1 LSKYVLKLEQLL
13 SSNKYG
19 KLLLT
24 ITYDARGPRLIS
36 FKGRQ
41 LPTELQTN
49 LDLFLEL
56 VNFTLIN
63 DIDPQF
69 LSQKLNYSEYAQ
81 INSPLKELLQL
92 VGQALATAPK
102 RIQEVNS
109 KIIQEIDL
117 QNLPKNNSFNIL

>member
-1 LSKYVLKLEQLL
+1 
-13 SSNKYG
+13 
-19 KLLLT
+19 
-24 ITYDARGPRLIS
+24 
-36 FKGRQ
+36 
-41 LPTELQTN
+41 LQTN

-56 VNFTLIN
+56 VNFILIN

-117 QNLPKNNSFNIL
+117 QHLPKNNSFNIL

>member
-1 LSKYVLKLEQLL
+1 
-13 SSNKYG
+13 
-19 KLLLT
+19 
-24 ITYDARGPRLIS
+24 
-36 FKGRQ
+36 
-41 LPTELQTN
+41 

-56 VNFTLIN
+56 VNFILIN

-117 QNLPKNNSFNIL
+117 QHLPKDNSFNIL